1 MPVFEIFRG
10 LSKSETARIFDLGL
24 IRPIEEGAVL
34 FHKGDIG
41 HEMYVLLT
49 GRMEIFDEGES
60 GATHIAEFGPGELF
74 GEMAMFE
81 SSHERSAG
89 AVAVEHS
96 QVLILSEE
104 ILNKFI
110 EKKAPRRFLSNTI
123 GVLCHRL
130 RLTNNVYMR
139 SIYGDKIANEVEQ
152 LSRA

>member
-1 MPVFEIFRG
+1 MPVFEIFEG
-10 LSKSETARIFDLGL
+10 LSKSETARIFDLGAL
-24 IRPIEEGAVL
+24 RPIEEGTIL
-34 FHKGDIG
+34 FHKGDVG

-49 GRMEIFDEGES
+49 GRMEIFDESKS
-60 GATHIAEFGPGELF
+60 GMTHIAELGPGELF

-81 SSHERSAG
+81 KSHERSAG
-89 AVAVEHS
+89 AIAMEPS

-130 RLTNNVYMR
+130 RLTNNMYMR
-139 SIYGDKIANEVEQ
+139 SIYGDKMAPKGEQ
-152 LSRA
+152 LSRV